1 MPIIAI
7 QELRKA
13 HIHWCEYYGLPNS
26 DFYLD
31 LNADFKAFAG
41 LHVLEPHAWAQV
53 TSPHTINVSE
63 FAARVIRLL
72 NSPHWHALLT
82 AHMLRANK
90 PSVEETDV

>member
-1 MPIIAI
+1 MTIIAI

-13 HIHWCEYYGLPNS
+13 HKHWCEYYGLR
-26 DFYLD
+26 DCDYFLD
-31 LNADFKAFAG
+31 LDEDFKIFAG
-41 LHVLEPHAWAQV
+41 LGDSESYVQGI
-53 TSPHTINVSE
+53 SPDTINVSE

-90 PSVEETDV
+90 PSVEET

>member
-26 DFYLD
+26 DFFLD
-31 LNADFKAFAG
+31 LDDDFKTFAG
-41 LHVLEPHAWAQV
+41 LHDFEPDTWVH
-53 TSPHTINVSE
+53 TSPHMINVSE

-82 AHMLRANK
+82 AHMLRTNK